1 MATAAI
7 SGLVVSILTSIN
19 EVLLMSFQGFMM
31 QTETFWEEPWDQLW
45 RRVIVAILREPGT

>member
-7 SGLVVSILTSIN
+7 SGLV
-19 EVLLMSFQGFMM
+19 GFMM